1 VGVFGDDAI
10 NTGIPCEVWRYYLL
24 ANRPEQQ
31 DTVFLWKDFVAKNNN
46 ELLKNLGNFSNR
58 CLKFLQSSFQGK
70 VPAYEG
76 PVEKVDSDFVD
87 SLYAKFGEYHQ
98 LMEGVKIKDALRTTM
113 ALSSLCNTYLQE
125 TAPWVLAKKDPKRCQ
140 QVMNIAMQALN
151 LLASMLE
158 PFMPSFSAKL
168 YEQMNLKRTQLHET
182 LLKHVKESKDIIYK
196 LVSAGHQ
203 ISEPKPIFREIS
215 DQEMEELKK
224 KYE

>member
-1 VGVFGDDAI
+1 
-10 NTGIPCEVWRYYLL
+10 
-24 ANRPEQQ
+24 
-31 DTVFLWKDFVAKNNN
+31 
-46 ELLKNLGNFSNR
+46 
-58 CLKFLQSSFQGK
+58 
-70 VPAYEG
+70 
-76 PVEKVDSDFVD
+76 
-87 SLYAKFGEYHQ
+87 
-98 LMEGVKIKDALRTTM
+98 MEGVKIKDALRTTM